1 MPMNLHPDGTTQAT
15 HPIYASADRDNDRHN
30 SPDRMM
36 DMHPDGTTQA
46 THPIYAGADRHNSP
60 DRMMDR
66 HPGGTTQAT
75 HPYTGSESGGWG
87 SGDVK
92 SEAANGA
99 PSTKSK
105 PSSTSSG
112 LGVGIVVA
120 AAAVLIVGMYV
131 AHDLRKR
138 YARAAG
144 SGDYSVLNSAD
155 ADAVT
160 ADADEYDDDA
170 VPAKSP
176 KDTLM
181 EPLLADADVNA
192 PLGRERVGSAGAR
205 IA

>member
-1 MPMNLHPDGTTQAT
+1 MDEYHNNPDMMVQESSGESNTDTTNLHNTD
-15 HPIYASADRDNDRHN
+15 
-30 SPDRMM
+30 
-36 DMHPDGTTQA
+36 TTQA
-46 THPIYAGADRHNSP
+46 THPIYAGADRNN
-60 DRMMDR
+60 DMMDMHR
-66 HPGGTTQAT
+66 GGTTQAT
-75 HPYTGSESGGWG
+75 HPYTGSESGGG
-87 SGDVK
+87 SSGHHDGVGN
-92 SEAANGA
+92 EAANGA

-131 AHDLRKR
+131 THDLRKR

-144 SGDYSVLNSAD
+144 SGEYSVLNSAN